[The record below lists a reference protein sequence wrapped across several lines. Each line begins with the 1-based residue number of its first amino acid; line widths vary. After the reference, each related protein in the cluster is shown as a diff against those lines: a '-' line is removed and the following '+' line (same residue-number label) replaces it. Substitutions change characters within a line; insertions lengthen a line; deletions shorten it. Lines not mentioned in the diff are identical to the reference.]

1 MSRGLSLER
10 VVEFFRESNLDVAEI
25 TLMHVTNIVGKRK
38 STVVTKVS
46 QPSVVR
52 KQRKPRKGTL
62 AGAISG
68 GQAAVTTGPDG
79 QSLAGA

>member
-1 MSRGLSLER
+1 MSRTMSLER
-10 VVEFFRESNLDVAEI
+10 VVDYFKDANLDVAEI

-62 AGAISG
+62 AGAVSG
-68 GQAAVTTGPDG
+68 GQAAAVTT
-79 QSLAGA
+79 QESLADA